1 MTYTQANNFHILVL
15 HATKLQ

>member
-1 MTYTQANNFHILVL
+1 MTCTQANNFHILVL